1 MRCGEEGYPRRTAQP
16 SSAAAEPDEQAQ
28 QGTSACACSL
38 EGKSISQVHQ
48 LFADLICAEK
58 ERARDA
64 AEKVKQQG
72 QDDSILSE
80 ATNSH
85 LNLSI
90 QHFIHEIQLQTAA
103 SSASVRKSRTLVL
116 ARIDKRRYY

>member
-1 MRCGEEGYPRRTAQP
+1 M
-16 SSAAAEPDEQAQ
+16 
-28 QGTSACACSL
+28 
-38 EGKSISQVHQ
+38 
-48 LFADLICAEK
+48 FADLICAKK

-64 AEKVKQQG
+64 AGKVKQQG

>member
-1 MRCGEEGYPRRTAQP
+1 ML
-16 SSAAAEPDEQAQ
+16 S
-28 QGTSACACSL
+28 
-38 EGKSISQVHQ
+38 
-48 LFADLICAEK
+48 DLICAEK

-90 QHFIHEIQLQTAA
+90 QHFLHEIQLQTAA
-103 SSASVRKSRTLVL
+103 SSASVRKTRTSVL
-116 ARIDKRRYY
+116 ARIDNVVTTNIV

>member
-1 MRCGEEGYPRRTAQP
+1 MRRRGLSQKNR
-16 SSAAAEPDEQAQ
+16 AAD
-28 QGTSACACSL
+28 L

-116 ARIDKRRYY
+116 ARINKS

>member
-1 MRCGEEGYPRRTAQP
+1 MTNKHNKNQALALWKVSP
-16 SSAAAEPDEQAQ
+16 SV
-28 QGTSACACSL
+28 
-38 EGKSISQVHQ
+38 KSIRCLLI
-48 LFADLICAEK
+48 LFAQKKKGLETQL
-58 ERARDA
+58 
-64 AEKVKQQG
+64 EKVKHPHL
-72 QDDSILSE
+72 DDGILSE